1 MGESRRSEKERKIF
15 FHFIGD
21 SQGVKFENGK
31 GEVTIPKGS
40 TEGTIKLF
48 TGRSVSNLK
57 VMAESWN
64 GLRDKIT
71 SAAEGVRITFY
82 FPWIQLLCALVGGL
96 VFPLLGKQDRRGL
109 AKGVVIGGVFFG
121 LALFGAILSIPQRLG
136 PVSVAVVKLPTENF
150 FASFILGF
158 LGSTLLGV
166 IFIRV
171 KRART
176 ASDTG

>member
-57 VMAESWN
+57 IMAESWN

-96 VFPLLGKQDRRGL
+96 VFPLLWQAGSKGLGKRSCNRWGFLWPGTLRCDPFNSSKTR
-109 AKGVVIGGVFFG
+109 F
-121 LALFGAILSIPQRLG
+121 RLG
-136 PVSVAVVKLPTENF
+136 CCGQTSNRKFLCIFHFGF
-150 FASFILGF
+150 F
-158 LGSTLLGV
+158 
-166 IFIRV
+166 R
-171 KRART
+171 
-176 ASDTG
+176 